1 MKKWI
6 LVMVIASFAVSA
18 RFVVAEEGHS
28 HEHGESHGAMPSM
41 AGQGEGSAQKVTGE
55 VVDLACYLSE
65 GLSGPNH
72 RECAQ
77 KCIASGL
84 PVGIKSGDQIYLAMG
99 SEHEPANKTLA
110 SLAAKN
116 VTAEGTVTERGGVH
130 LLAIKKLTV
139 NESID
144 LVF

>member
-1 MKKWI
+1 MRKWM
-6 LVMVIASFAVSA
+6 LVMVIAGFAVSA
-18 RFVVAEEGHS
+18 RLAVAEEGHS
-28 HEHGESHGAMPSM
+28 HAHGEGHESMPPM

-65 GLSGPNH
+65 GAMGPGH

-99 SEHEPANKTLA
+99 SEHGPANQTLA
-110 SLAAKN
+110 PLAAKN
-116 VTAEGTVTERGGVH
+116 VTAEGTVTERDGVH
-130 LLAIKKLTV
+130 LLAIKKVTV
-139 NESID
+139 NE
-144 LVF
+144 